1 MKTAQS
7 TKQMVSQRTLEH
19 GTWVITVQKET
30 HKNQTKQKNNKQTKK
45 NPDLALIVLE

>member
-19 GTWVITVQKET
+19 GTWVIIVQKET

-45 NPDLALIVLE
+45 NPDLDLIVLE